1 MKKFLLI
8 AMTVMMGFASFAED
22 SFSVNYSQSS
32 ASERQLSFTLGE
44 YSIENT
50 VLNGQTFSKIVFS
63 HTVVTEQQGWAE
75 LPFLNSSVQ
84 ISNQKNVSINIA
96 HSEYVDIALDYPLVP
111 SRGTIYRNQDP
122 NTIPYAIDPASVS
135 DTWYPKSI
143 ASSDEPFILRDV
155 RGTNVKVYPF
165 QYNAANNTLRV
176 YTQITVNVN
185 DNNSPAIN
193 PKTRTSVK
201 VLQEMDAMYNSMFV
215 NYASHTREAL
225 PIGDFGDILIVTTE
239 RDEDALQPFIDWKME
254 KGFNVFKE
262 VVATGTN
269 VKTLIQDA
277 YDNNP
282 NIMYV
287 QLSGDWNDIKC
298 DQGGGENSPM
308 DPMLGC
314 VEGTDVYPEI
324 AIGRFSGSSPAHIT
338 VQVNKSIN
346 YEKFP
351 ESEGGWYSHALG
363 IASDDPQGNANGDDG
378 EMDYDHMQIIYDN
391 KLDLFTYDQY
401 YSAYDPGANSGQ
413 VTNAIEE
420 GVSVINYTG
429 HGTINSWGTT
439 GFGNSHIAS
448 LTNGDKLPFIFSVA
462 CDNGKFHLGE
472 SFAEA
477 WLKKENG
484 GAVMA
489 LMATISQPWAP
500 PMRGQDYI
508 NDILTGGYDYSTNP
522 GNGTS
527 TEEGRTFLGSIVVN
541 GLNLMYAESSGS
553 SDLET
558 LQTWCTF
565 GDCSLQPRTIAPQ
578 ALSLSNETVIS
589 GIEFSTT
596 VTSDGNPMPGAM
608 VAISQGDDGLYYS
621 AIADENGE
629 VTIEHELL
637 PGDAKLVVT
646 AMNTETIYE
655 TVQIISPEGP
665 YLVIDGFAVNTDDGL
680 VMYDSEISMDV
691 VFKNLGADPATAV
704 TVTITSEN
712 DDYCTLLS
720 ATTITIGDVDADEM
734 ITMEEAFSFAIS
746 DNAPDQYMENL
757 TFEINGTAKEMW
769 EDNLSFRINAPA
781 LNIVF
786 AEIDDA
792 TGGDGNGRL
801 DAGETAILKYNANN
815 DGHAGSPEANMTI
828 ATSSPYITINTD
840 AVSLGALTA
849 TGTAMAEFEITVAD
863 DAPLGELANF
873 STDLAAGNYSTSN
886 SMMLPLGLVIEDWET
901 GDFTQYDWVF
911 AGNADW
917 TIIDGSDVYDGT
929 YSAKSGTIDH
939 SQTSVLQIEVTAPSE
954 SLVSFYSKVSSESGY
969 DYLKFYIDNTEM
981 EAWAGTEAWANHEYT
996 CPAGVHTLKWEYSK
1010 DNMVS
1015 NGSDCAWVDYIILPG
1030 ASSSAPLFADFAAN
1044 QQDICDG
1051 EMVDFTSNS
1060 VGNAT
1065 TYSWT
1070 FEGGEPAT
1078 STDENPTVVYAV
1090 AGTYNVS
1097 LTIGDGTNEN
1107 TMTKEAYITTHNCT
1121 GLGDVQAFN
1130 MEVYPNPNN
1139 GQFTIK
1145 LNQSA
1150 KVEIISAVGHTVYS
1164 SQLIGKEMIDLS
1176 SQAEGVYFVK
1186 VETNTESKVL
1196 KVVVRK

>member
-8 AMTVMMGFASFAED
+8 AMAVMMGFASFAD
-22 SFSVNYSQSS
+22 GSFSVNYSQSS
-32 ASERQLSFTLGE
+32 DSERQLSFTLGE

-50 VLNGQTFSKIVFS
+50 VINGQNYSKIIFDHS
-63 HTVVTEQQGWAE
+63 VVTREKGWAE

-84 ISNQKNVSINIA
+84 ISNQKNVSIDVAN
-96 HSEYVDIALDYPLVP
+96 SEYVDITLDYPLVP

-122 NTIPYAIDPASVS
+122 NTIPYEIDPASVNDS
-135 DTWYPKSI
+135 WYPKSI
-143 ASSDEPFILRDV
+143 ASADEPFILRDV

-176 YTQITVNVN
+176 YTEITVNVN
-185 DNNSPAIN
+185 DNNSRAIN
-193 PKTRTSVK
+193 PKTRTSVM

-215 NYASHTREAL
+215 NYADYTREAL
-225 PIGDFGDILIVTTE
+225 PIGNFGDILVITTE

-254 KGFNVFKE
+254 KGFNVYKE

-269 VKTLIQDA
+269 VKSLIQES

-282 NIMYV
+282 DIMYV
-287 QLSGDWNDIKC
+287 QLSGDWADIKS
-298 DQGGGENSPM
+298 DLGGGANAPM
-308 DPMLGC
+308 DPMMGC
-314 VEGTDVYPEI
+314 VEGTDWYPEI

-338 VQVNKSIN
+338 IQVDKAIN
-346 YEKFP
+346 YEKNP
-351 ESEGGWYSHALG
+351 EVGGEWYTHALSLG
-363 IASDDPQGNANGDDG
+363 SNDGSGGDDG
-378 EMDYDHMQIIYDN
+378 EKDWAHTNVIYDN
-391 KLDLFTYDQY
+391 KLEPFSYTTHTT
-401 YSAYDPGANSGQ
+401 AYDPGANSGM
-413 VTNAIEE
+413 VANAVNDGI
-420 GVSVINYTG
+420 SIANYCG
-429 HGTINSWGTT
+429 HGSENSWVTS
-439 GFGNSHIAS
+439 GFSNSHIAS
-448 LTNGDKLPFIFSVA
+448 LTNENRLPILFSVA
-462 CDNGKFHLGE
+462 CVNGAFHSGE
-472 SFAEA
+472 CFAEA

-489 LMATISQPWAP
+489 LMATINQPWNP
-500 PMRGQDYI
+500 PMRGQDYF
-508 NDILTGGYDYSTNP
+508 NDILTGGYDYATNP

-541 GLNLMYAESSGS
+541 GLNLMYAEASQGE
-553 SDLET
+553 DLET
-558 LQTWCTF
+558 VQTWTTF
-565 GDCSLQPRTIAPQ
+565 GDCALQPRTMAP
-578 ALSLSNETVIS
+578 AELSLSSETIIS
-589 GIEFSTT
+589 GIAFSTT
-596 VTSDGNPMPGAM
+596 VTSDGTPMPGAM
-608 VAISQGDDGLYYS
+608 VAISQAADGLYYS

-646 AMNTETIYE
+646 AMNTQTIYE

-665 YLVIDGFAVNTDDGL
+665 YMVIEGFEVNTDDGL

-691 VFKNLGADPATAV
+691 AFKNLGADPATAV

-720 ATTITIGDVDADEM
+720 AATITLGDVDADEM
-734 ITMEEAFSFAIS
+734 ITMEDAFSFAIA
-746 DNAPDQYMENL
+746 DNAPDQYMETL
-757 TFEINGTAKEMW
+757 TFEINGTAKDMW
-769 EDNLSFRINAPA
+769 EDNVSFKINAPA

-792 TGGDGNGRL
+792 AGDGNGRL
-801 DAGETAILKYNANN
+801 DAGETAILKFNANN
-815 DGHAGSPEANMTI
+815 NGHAGSPEANMTI
-828 ATSSPYITINTD
+828 ATSSPYITINTS
-840 AVSLGALTA
+840 AATLGALDA
-849 TGTAMAEFEITVAD
+849 AGTAMAEFEITVAD

-873 STDLAAGNYSTSN
+873 STDLSAGNYSTSN
-886 SMMLPLGLVIEDWET
+886 SIMLPLGLVIEDWET
-901 GDFTQYDWVF
+901 GDFTQYEWTF
-911 AGNADW
+911 SGNADW
-917 TIIDGSDVYDGT
+917 TIIEGSDVYEGT
-929 YSAKSGTIDH
+929 YSAKSGTISH
-939 SQTSVLQIEVTAPSE
+939 NQSSSLEIEVSAASE
-954 SLVSFYSKVSSESGY
+954 SLVSFYSKVSSEGNY
-969 DYLKFYIDNTEM
+969 DFLKFFIDNTEM
-981 EAWAGTEAWANHEYT
+981 DSWSGTEAWGMHEYT
-996 CPAGVHTLKWEYSK
+996 CPAGEHTLKWSYSK
-1010 DNMVS
+1010 DGS
-1015 NGSDCAWVDYIILPG
+1015 ASSGSDCAWVDYIVLPG
-1030 ASSSAPLFADFAAN
+1030 ASSSSPLFADFAAD
-1044 QQDICDG
+1044 QQDVCDG
-1051 EMVDFTSNS
+1051 EMVEFSSNS
-1060 VGNAT
+1060 VGAVT

-1078 STDENPTVVYAV
+1078 STDENPTVVYAT
-1090 AGTYNVS
+1090 AGVYNVS

-1164 SQLIGKEMIDLS
+1164 NQLIGKEMIDLS

-1186 VETNTESKVL
+1186 VETETESKVE